1 MPSIMIQFTP
11 YPLTLK
17 LSSRQSYGDSRE
29 ENFRGGNS
37 VKLIID
43 GVFLPSTLKMGSVS
57 HGRSTMHVVS

>member
-1 MPSIMIQFTP
+1 MGPRGITCIE
-11 YPLTLK
+11 
-17 LSSRQSYGDSRE
+17 RWGDGDSRE

-43 GVFLPSTLKMGSVS
+43 CVFLPSTLKMGPMS